1 MRRKNMK
8 RLMLCLGLAFTP
20 MLQAES
26 LHQSIAGRNIEAVK
40 VHIQEGTDVNQMGT
54 YAIEGSALHVAV
66 RSGQPEIARLLLESG
81 AEVDI
86 RDHNDFTPLHNA
98 AWNGNLEMVKLLL
111 AAGAN
116 ITARDYSGFTPLA
129 CANRNNH
136 VEVIEFIEA
145 RLQSA
150 SN

>member
-1 MRRKNMK
+1 MRGKYMN
-8 RLMLCLGLAFTP
+8 RLTLFVALAFTP
-20 MLQAES
+20 VLQAET
-26 LHQSIAGRNIEAVK
+26 LHQAIADRNIEAVK
-40 VHIQEGTDVNQMGT
+40 VHIQEGTDINQMGS

-66 RSGQPEIARLLLESG
+66 RSGQPDIARLLIESG

-86 RDHNDFTPLHNA
+86 RDNSDFTPLHNA

-111 AAGAN
+111 DAGAN

-129 CANRNNH
+129 CAYRSKQ
-136 VEVIEFIEA
+136 VDVIEYIKA

-150 SN
+150 AN